1 MNRTRQ
7 HSLPSMDRPTALIL
21 AIALCCSA
29 APALGQSKGPGA
41 RSGEVTTFKREVP
54 KEQKADK
61 DAKEEKKKGPG
72 GPEQR
77 RSRDRTS
84 TEDIDDEL
92 SILRE
97 LLEIERGSE
106 TEGDTLLELS
116 YVLWDRAEAFEME
129 AYDLTYEV
137 GIAKAEEA
145 GNKLEA
151 KRLKVEQQN
160 LLEQSRTAK
169 LDVVN
174 HLKRIERNFPK
185 YAKLDEV
192 LYSLGYHLGELER
205 PGESVDAYMRL
216 VRKTPQSGYLPDA
229 YLGIGNYYFG
239 RNQGS
244 EALKWYAKVTEFP
257 DASVYGWGLY
267 YIAWVHYNQQHWAD
281 AVKGFVRVLDYTKN
295 EARGRVG
302 FWDDGSRYLVRSWAE
317 TGNPKNALAFFR
329 KSVPGAE
336 ILLLEV
342 LSGHYVDVSEF
353 VKSNIILDELID
365 LSHND
370 KAIVRYLGTR
380 VENSYKLHD
389 LEQTVL
395 SVVRLRNAVKQAGGA
410 GDRAIALELLLAE
423 ISSTYHAEYERT
435 LSKGTLE
442 SSEKVY
448 RVYGE
453 LFPSGEHAYDMLHNH
468 ALALFQLER
477 WTESAAM
484 YEHVI
489 DMKPDGN
496 YAEPSAHRALIAYLK
511 LQDLNAE
518 TQDKNV
524 DSADLR
530 PIPLGNEQQ
539 RVADACERY
548 INIALKNES
557 KEDVPEALFVVG
569 RLYYQTNHFDKSGPL
584 LAKFVERFA
593 DHPKLA
599 QDAAR
604 LMLSSFNLGLDGKS
618 LILWTNKLL
627 ADPRFNQGKLGETL
641 VAIKSNEEYNKCL
654 ELKETPVKA
663 AECLTKYAAAFP
675 DSQQAPRALAGAA
688 RFYREAKRRDDVIA
702 TYKHLAKTYP
712 KDARAAQSAFE
723 IGEIYRESAAFDD
736 AATAFEEF
744 VKAWPDSKL
753 VPQALATATRIRE
766 SLGHYDQVVAD
777 GELFLDHFAK
787 DERAVQVAYKLTVQY
802 IKKNDWKGVIRA
814 SDKFLKRSLS
824 IPTELRLAAMVNT
837 GTAQQK
843 LGIGDKG
850 RKLFDDVIRQAEEI
864 AKAGKMGELPEIGR
878 DAIAQAL
885 FMTGEI
891 EFEKVKA
898 LKGSPKDLKAATEL
912 AAKKVKAATGADRFY
927 AEAESA
933 KNPRWVAAASS
944 RRGRIYQEIANSIKT
959 LPPPPSLARSEEL
972 KSEWASQLADK
983 AKPHEET
990 AIARYRE
997 ALKKAAEIYAF
1008 DSYWA
1013 EARDNLKVLDT
1024 KFAELADVKEFA
1036 VEVAPI
1042 AWADAQKP
1050 ADAVRDLRYKLFDL
1064 SSGAAVEEGKTPVE
1078 TTRAASPEVAAAYAR
1093 LAAAHHALG
1102 QHRETQVVALV
1113 GTQVA
1118 PELKKSAQLLNMLGL
1133 SHLAL
1138 GETREA
1144 LIDFREAAAADPTV
1158 TQPLLNA
1165 AAISIRNLD
1174 FEATVSLL
1182 DEVLKRDPGN
1192 YWAQVT
1198 RPVALRRVS
1207 DDPQKAKE
1215 ALESLDKLAQSDPR
1229 IEGLYNRCVIAQ
1241 ATLTSGKPALQQA
1254 LEACKAAQKV
1264 AGSSALGKE
1273 LGKRVQGIGQAIEF
1287 SP

>member
-1 MNRTRQ
+1 MAVV
-7 HSLPSMDRPTALIL
+7 LALVLGIAPMSAL
-21 AIALCCSA
+21 A
-29 APALGQSKGPGA
+29 QSKGPTG
-41 RSGEVTTFKREVP
+41 RSGEVTTFKRDVP
-54 KEQKADK
+54 KETKADK
-61 DAKEEKKKGPG
+61 DAKVEKKKGPAA
-72 GPEQR
+72 PEQR
-77 RSRDRTS
+77 RSRERTS

-92 SILRE
+92 AILRE

-106 TEGDTLLELS
+106 TEGDTLLEVS
-116 YVLWDRAEAFEME
+116 YVLWDRAEAYEME
-129 AYDLTYEV
+129 AYDLKYEV
-137 GIAKAEEA
+137 GIAEAEARGDKKAAQILKAEQA
-145 GNKLEA
+145 M
-151 KRLKVEQQN
+151 
-160 LLEQSRTAK
+160 LLEQSRSAK

-192 LYSLGYHLGELER
+192 LYSLGFHLSELER

-216 VRKTPQSGYLPDA
+216 VRKVPHSGYLPDA

-239 RNQGS
+239 KNQGT

-267 YIAWVHYNQQHWAD
+267 YIAWVHYNQQHWDLAI
-281 AVKGFVRVLDYTKN
+281 KGFVRVLDYSKN
-295 EARGRVG
+295 EARGRVA
-302 FWDDGSRYLVRSWAE
+302 FMEDGSRYLVRSWAE
-317 TGNPKNALAFFR
+317 TGNPKNALAFFK

-336 ILLLEV
+336 ILLLEA
-342 LSGHYVDVSEF
+342 LSAHYIDVSEF
-353 VKSNIILDELID
+353 AKSNIILDELIE

-370 KAIVRYLGTR
+370 KAIVRYVGTR

-389 LEQTVL
+389 LDQTTL
-395 SVVRLRNAVKQAGGA
+395 SVVRLGNAVKTAGGA

-435 LSKGTLE
+435 LTKATLE
-442 SSEKVY
+442 AAEKVY
-448 RVYGE
+448 HVYGD
-453 LFPSGEHAYDMLHNH
+453 LFPHGEHAYDMLHNH
-468 ALALFQLER
+468 GLALFQLER
-477 WTESAAM
+477 WTDSAAM

-489 DMKPDGN
+489 DMQPDGK

-518 TQDKNV
+518 TQDKSV
-524 DSADLR
+524 DAADLR
-530 PIPLGNEQQ
+530 PIPLSNEQQ

-548 INIALKNES
+548 INIAIKNDT

-584 LAKFVERFA
+584 LAKFVDRFA

-599 QDAAR
+599 LDAAR
-604 LMLSSFNLGLDGKS
+604 LMLSSFNLGMDGKN

-627 ADPRFNQGKLGETL
+627 GDARFNQGKLGETL

-663 AECLTKYAAAFP
+663 AECLTKYAASFP
-675 DSQQAPRALAGAA
+675 ESKQAPRALAGAA
-688 RFYREAKRRDDVIA
+688 RFYREAKQRDNVIA
-702 TYKHLAKTYP
+702 TYRNLAKTYP
-712 KDARAAQSAFE
+712 NDARAAQSAFE
-723 IGEIYRESAAFDD
+723 IGEIYRESAAFED
-736 AATAFEEF
+736 AAKAYEDF

-787 DERAVQVAYKLTVQY
+787 DERAVQVAYKLTVEY

-814 SDKFLKRSLS
+814 SDKFLKRSLN

-843 LGIGDKG
+843 LNMGDKG

-898 LKGSPKDLKAATEL
+898 LKGNPKDLKAASEL
-912 AAKKVKAATGADRFY
+912 ATKKVKAATGADKFY

-933 KNPRWVAAASS
+933 KNPRWVAAAAS

-959 LPPPPSLARSEEL
+959 LPPPPALARSEEL
-972 KSEWASQLADK
+972 KSEWASQLAEK

-997 ALKKAAEIYAF
+997 ALKKAAEIFAF

-1013 EARDNLKVLDT
+1013 EARDNLKILDT

-1036 VEVAPI
+1036 VEVAPVT
-1042 AWADAQKP
+1042 WTDGQKP
-1050 ADAVRDLRYKLFDL
+1050 AEAVKDLRYKLFDL
-1064 SSGAAVEEGKTPVE
+1064 SSGAAVEDGKTPVE
-1078 TTRAASPEVAAAYAR
+1078 TTKVAGPEVASAYAR
-1093 LAAAHHALG
+1093 LASAHYALG
-1102 QHRETQVVALV
+1102 QQRETQVVALV
-1113 GTQVA
+1113 GQQLA
-1118 PELKKSAQLLNMLGL
+1118 PELKKSAVLLNMLGL
-1133 SHLAL
+1133 SHVAL

-1144 LIDFREAAAADPTV
+1144 LLNFRDAAAADPKATE
-1158 TQPLLNA
+1158 PLLNA

-1174 FEATVSLL
+1174 FEATVALL
-1182 DEVLKRDPGN
+1182 DEVLKRDPAN

-1207 DDPQKAKE
+1207 DDPAKAKE
-1215 ALESLDKLAQSDPR
+1215 ALDSLDQLAKSQPR
-1229 IEGLYNRCVIAQ
+1229 VEGMYNRCVIAQ
-1241 ATLTSGKPALQQA
+1241 ATLTAGKPALQQA
-1254 LEACKAAQKV
+1254 LEACKEAQKV
-1264 AGSSALGKE
+1264 AGASSSLAKE
-1273 LGKRVQGIGQAIEF
+1273 LTKRVQGIAQAIEF